1 MTWYEKEKNK
11 LTGLHT
17 NEVNYIRDLKLRRSE
32 NVNGLTNGDKL
43 NYNEVRT
50 IQGEVSKLNLEI
62 DRAER
67 REKKLRFRL
76 QELEKVV
83 HSIIEREGKQ

>member
-1 MTWYEKEKNK
+1 MTWYEKEKHK
-11 LTGLHT
+11 LTGLHA
-17 NEVNYIRDLKLRRSE
+17 NEVNYISDLMLRRDEKVKVISAPTLSY
-32 NVNGLTNGDKL
+32 NFIRGLQ
-43 NYNEVRT
+43 NEIASVT
-50 IQGEVSKLNLEI
+50 LEI